1 MNRFRICLA
10 VCLTVLLGGAVANAR
25 TKLRVT
31 GDRVNLRA
39 LADSTSEIV
48 GQVSTGD
55 ILMADSADGEWFAV
69 SPPSETD
76 VWVYRELVVD
86 GVVAVTKLRV
96 RSGPGISYRPV
107 GRVTRGDRVEERGVQ
122 GDWLK
127 IAPPPDCTVYIHR
140 DFVERADAPP
150 AAPPEAARPQPAP
163 TPSPR
168 PQPAPAAR
176 PAAPPPAAGSDPV
189 RPPPV
194 RVTPPPV
201 AAPSRVEPRR
211 PPPPTVSPAP
221 SRRPPMRRPDALQP
235 DRLVDTRVQGVGAEV
250 EGVLR
255 RAVFVWRRPSR
266 YRLVKY
272 DAAGR
277 AVTKYYVVG
286 RDAELAAA
294 LDRRV
299 RIEGE
304 TYWVQGA
311 RYPVLLAENL
321 TAAETV
327 P

>member
-1 MNRFRICLA
+1 MNRFRIWTAFCLA
-10 VCLTVLLGGAVANAR
+10 VLLASAAATAR

-55 ILMADSADGEWFAV
+55 ILYTEAPDGEWLAV
-69 SPPSETD
+69 APPPDTD

-86 GVVAVTKLRV
+86 GVVAVSKLRV

-107 GRVTRGDRVEERGVQ
+107 GRVSKGDRVEERGRQ

-127 IAPPPDCTVYIHR
+127 IAPPPDCAVYIHR
-140 DFVERADAPP
+140 DFVERADAPAP
-150 AAPPEAARPQPAP
+150 AVKKPPAP
-163 TPSPR
+163 KP
-168 PQPAPAAR
+168 
-176 PAAPPPAAGSDPV
+176 APPPDPVTRAAPAVTEPPQPV
-189 RPPPV
+189 RPPPA
-194 RVTPPPV
+194 RPTPRP
-201 AAPSRVEPRR
+201 AR
-211 PPPPTVSPAP
+211 PPKWAEQRRRSPPSPPAAVAPAP
-221 SRRPPMRRPDALQP
+221 ARRAPLRRPDAIHP
-235 DRLVDTRVQGVGAEV
+235 DRLVDARIQGVDAAV
-250 EGVLR
+250 DGVLR

-266 YRLVKY
+266 YRLVNY

-311 RYPVLLAENL
+311 RHPVLLAEDL
-321 TAAETV
+321 TAGETV